1 MRDPTIPDPA
11 DRKKFMFYD
20 SSERQ
25 AKLRI
30 RCNFDGFTQSQFFRM
45 MITGYIENDELIF
58 NYIKSCKEK
67 YNIQGQQK
75 RNKIDQIHKN
85 EKVLKKKF
93 NLADGEI
100 EDIFDL
106 IETETNL

>member
-1 MRDPTIPDPA
+1 MRDPTIPNPEN
-11 DRKKFMFYD
+11 RKKLMFYD

-25 AKLRI
+25 TKLRI

-45 MITGYIENDELIF
+45 MITGYLENDELVF
-58 NYIKSCKEK
+58 NYIKNCKEK

-85 EKVLKKKF
+85 GEILKKKF
-93 NLADGEI
+93 ALADDEI

>member
-1 MRDPTIPDPA
+1 MRDPTIPNPEN
-11 DRKKFMFYD
+11 RKKLMFYD

-25 AKLRI
+25 TKLRI

-45 MITGYIENDELIF
+45 MMTGYLENDELIF
-58 NYIKSCKEK
+58 NYIKKCKEK

-85 EKVLKKKF
+85 EKDLKKKF
-93 NLADGEI
+93 ALADTEI
-100 EDIFDL
+100 ESIFDL

>member
-1 MRDPTIPDPA
+1 MRDPTIPSPEN
-11 DRKKFMFYD
+11 RKKFMFYD

-25 AKLRI
+25 TKLRI

-45 MITGYIENDELIF
+45 MITGYLENDELIF
-58 NYIKSCKEK
+58 NYIKKCKEK

-85 EKVLKKKF
+85 EKDLKKKF
-93 NLADGEI
+93 ALGDTEL
-100 EDIFDL
+100 ESIFDL